1 MAKYLETGTVVAA
14 RQTQEGVDERQHA
27 ANPGNHEKRP
37 VVIIV
42 DCKRSVEMRN
52 KLSHGAPSYP
62 PRCQAQ
68 RSGFRLLRGRFFDAW
83 NRVT

>member
-1 MAKYLETGTVVAA
+1 MAKYLKAGTVVAA

-27 ANPGNHEKRP
+27 ANPGNHEEQL

-52 KLSHGAPSYP
+52 KLSHGAPWYP
-62 PRCQAQ
+62 SR
-68 RSGFRLLRGRFFDAW
+68 
-83 NRVT
+83 